1 MTGHGWNT
9 RRVWN
14 TDESVM
20 SGSWEESISRA
31 RETILRE
38 AKQVGK
44 LTRRIG
50 AHVAEWPSRTSDRTP
65 ELSTSTSFRAV

>member
-1 MTGHGWNT
+1 
-9 RRVWN
+9 
-14 TDESVM
+14 M